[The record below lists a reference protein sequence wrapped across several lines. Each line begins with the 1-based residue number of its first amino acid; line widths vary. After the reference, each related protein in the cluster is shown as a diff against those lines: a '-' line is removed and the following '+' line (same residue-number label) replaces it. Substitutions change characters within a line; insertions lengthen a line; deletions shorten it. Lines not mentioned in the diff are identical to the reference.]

1 MRRRAVTIAILAAM
15 LAGLLAVTANPA
27 QAGGIASGERFHEF
41 CHYGNCDLGL
51 VSADVYGVEVY
62 SDTTFATLYYYG
74 RGKAHIEWG
83 ARRLLAYYVRLYG
96 IRSDGSYVRL
106 AVNETDRYDTSGFVG
121 LRTPNVNLDT
131 GPCDLRVKFGLGI
144 RWNDGTFGGRG
155 AWSDVFTNYDNPNC
169 A

>member
-1 MRRRAVTIAILAAM
+1 MIRRVIVLAVLAAT
-15 LAGLLAVTANPA
+15 LAVVALPTAA
-27 QAGGIASGERFHEF
+27 HAGAVPTGTRYWDF
-41 CHYGNCDLGL
+41 CPNGNCDRGW
-51 VSADVYGVEVY
+51 VTGEVYGVEVY
-62 SDTTFATLYYYG
+62 SDSTFATLYYYG
-74 RGKAHIEWG
+74 RGKAQIEWG

-106 AVNETDRYDTSGFVG
+106 AVNETDRYDVGGAVG

-144 RWNDGTFGGRG
+144 RWNDGSFGARG
-155 AWSDVFTNYDNPNC
+155 AWSHVFTNYDNPNC